1 MNDKPEVC
9 VVHIETRRFFD
20 ECQYSYLPEMYPIFG
35 VYSTREKAVEAVWDY
50 FANRYKEQ
58 HEVCYD
64 TFDAEGNY
72 LFYDLCFK
80 REDKTFKGCAFYS
93 VNFYLQTIDV

>member
-1 MNDKPEVC
+1 MNNEQDVC
-9 VVHIETRRFFD
+9 VVHIETREFLD
-20 ECQYSYLPEMYPIFG
+20 ECQGSYLPEMCPIFG